1 MGEMSIASAPGIP
14 EVPSTAS
21 VDDVLSLLRE
31 FGAVRV
37 VKLVT
42 DEFMDKV
49 VSELMPS
56 IDATQPGA
64 EWLEHAAFLGHQ
76 TRRVSSLMAR
86 SRACGELAMHPLVL
100 GVAKQVLENFQL
112 HVTQAVCLMP
122 GQERQPIHRDDLV
135 YEIPHPMMDKEAT
148 LNTLWAASDYSAEI
162 GATWAVPGSHKWDDE
177 RQPLE
182 NEGVQAVMPRGSV
195 LLYYGSTY
203 HGGGANQTKDRVRI
217 AIALGYSR
225 SWLRQ
230 EENQYLAVPPKI
242 AKTLPEP
249 LQRLI
254 GYSLRQ
260 PYTGWVELKDPHTI
274 LEGDD

>member
-1 MGEMSIASAPGIP
+1 
-14 EVPSTAS
+14 
-21 VDDVLSLLRE
+21 
-31 FGAVRV
+31 
-37 VKLVT
+37 
-42 DEFMDKV
+42 
-49 VSELMPS
+49 MPS

-64 EWLEHAAFLGHQ
+64 GWLEHAAFLGHQ

-122 GQERQPIHRDDLV
+122 GQERQPLHRDDLV

-182 NEGVQAVMPRGSV
+182 NEGVQAVMPRGSL
-195 LLYYGSTY
+195 LLYFGSTY

-254 GYSLRQ
+254 GYSLHQ
-260 PYTGWVELKDPHTI
+260 PYTGWVELKDPHTV